1 MILNCHPTPRD
12 HDSNNFNLLEFT
24 LLHYSWGFFHSSYSF
39 FGQINFEE
47 IFSIYPPPPH
57 IVAPHFSHDSNTCN
71 GSRIVKIIFEKK
83 IFDKCEQIFNNF
95 KLSPLV
101 RGFGPSVYQTWIS
114 FTQGCFG
121 SSLAES
127 SPVVLEEKKYRKCTK
142 FTDGQTDGNWTDKR
156 WL

>member
-1 MILNCHPTPRD
+1 MIRT
-12 HDSNNFNLLEFT
+12 NFNLLEFT

-47 IFSIYPPPPH
+47 IFSIYSYTHTH
-57 IVAPHFSHDSNTCN
+57 IVAPHYSHDSNTCN
-71 GSRIVKIIFEKK
+71 GSRMVKMIFEKK

-121 SSLAES
+121 SCLAES
-127 SPVVLEEKKYRKCTK
+127 SPVVLEPEVQKMYKVYGRTDWRKLDWQKMTLTS
-142 FTDGQTDGNWTDKR
+142 FE
-156 WL
+156 LVS